1 MSELFRDDIINF
13 IQNFSTYRFFYIY
26 RTGYFLRTHDY
37 LFESYWVVLS
47 KYQKIMAPLLFIF
60 GYHKHIFLMTI
71 QILWLKKHFF
81 KFWNADPLNMI
92 DPWFFNFVRDLHTD
106 NPLVAN
112 KYIKNI

>member
-1 MSELFRDDIINF
+1 
-13 IQNFSTYRFFYIY
+13 
-26 RTGYFLRTHDY
+26 
-37 LFESYWVVLS
+37 
-47 KYQKIMAPLLFIF
+47 
-60 GYHKHIFLMTI
+60 MTI